1 MASTNHRLSDAEA
14 KAVLLSWPTTTTK
27 LWPPPDGEGTWV
39 RAQPKD
45 GRAAGPRVFAPG
57 SELFST
63 QPDGL
68 WVHFNGVASCD
79 IVAIEVCGSVQNLND
94 KRSRY
99 MPSTHSLVLRMN
111 RKWVDEI
118 VPGGQGR
125 RQVSRRKLAATLP
138 ELSTKSVD
146 VPIRVLRVLYA
157 LKNTDYKAWVPQH
170 VPTGYEYFIPHSSL
184 STYSR
189 PETQEFLKGM
199 SVASQFHTLPNN
211 VRLPKGTVS

>member
-1 MASTNHRLSDAEA
+1 MADPKFRLSDAEA
-14 KAVLLSWPTTTTK
+14 KAILLEWPTTTTK
-27 LWPPPDGEGTWV
+27 LWPPPGGAGTWV

-45 GRAAGPRVFAPG
+45 GRSAGPRIYAPG

-68 WVHFNGVASCD
+68 WVHFDGITSCD

-99 MPSTHSLVLRMN
+99 MPSTHSLVLRVS
-111 RKWVDEI
+111 RKWVDEV
-118 VPGGQGR
+118 VPGGQGSS
-125 RQVSRRKLAATLP
+125 QSSRRELAATLP
-138 ELSTKSVD
+138 ELSTASVD

-157 LKNTDYKAWVPQH
+157 LKNVDYKDWVPQH

-184 STYSR
+184 STYTR
-189 PETQEFLKGM
+189 PETQQFLKGM
-199 SVASQFHTLPNN
+199 SVASQFHTLPKN
-211 VRLPKGTVS
+211 VRLPKGSVS

>member
-1 MASTNHRLSDAEA
+1 MSVSNFRLSDAEA
-14 KAVLLSWPTTTTK
+14 KAILLEWPTTTTK
-27 LWPPPDGEGTWV
+27 LWPPPGGVGAWV

-45 GRAAGPRVFAPG
+45 GKSAGPRIFAPG
-57 SELFST
+57 SKSFST

-68 WVHFNGVASCD
+68 WAHFNGITSCD
-79 IVAIEVCGSVQNLND
+79 IVAVEVCGSVQNLND

-99 MPSTHSLVLRMN
+99 MPSTHSLVLRVG
-111 RKWVDEI
+111 RRWVDEV

-125 RQVSRRKLAATLP
+125 AQSSRRQLAGTLP
-138 ELSTKSVD
+138 ELSTVSAD

-157 LKNTDYKAWVPQH
+157 LKNMDYKGWVPEH

-184 STYSR
+184 STYTR

-199 SVASQFHTLPNN
+199 SVASQFHTLPKH
-211 VRLPKGTVS
+211 VRLPKTLS